1 MPSATPAF
9 MRDYGFSAQAGLPGL
24 VQPTGMTRPFANS
37 AKTAQVA
44 TIVVGT
50 ATNGATY
57 TWVINGTTLTY
68 TADGSTSAVEI
79 AAGIVAAI
87 QASPSVSADV
97 TAVSDGVDTVTV
109 TSRIAGL
116 AFTISDSDAKIT
128 TTTTVANADSAR
140 IPFGYGLVFNG
151 VGKVKVAAGTRTAAV
166 AQVTEVTPTAV
177 NSLTYILTVRML
189 SGTYSGLGFTATYI
203 ADGSATVQEI
213 VEGLTAQIN
222 AMMPASTVIA
232 TEDNTKV
239 ILTAEVAGVGFEVD
253 AGSSTT
259 AVVTI
264 STTTANVALSGALS
278 SSFAG
283 VAAWSHVA
291 DENYSHIPGAL
302 ADGSSYPPDA
312 VVNVCQFGPVHV
324 RLSPDMSGLT
334 VGDPVYL
341 TFSDTGTGS
350 AGDFRN
356 TADSSYAVLLTGC
369 RWTSAAYTD
378 ADGNYLAELTID
390 SLAG

>member
-1 MPSATPAF
+1 MLAASAVSLATLLAACGGGS
-9 MRDYGFSAQAGLPGL
+9 DGTTVAAC
-24 VQPTGMTRPFANS
+24 TPFADS
-37 AKTAQVA
+37 FGRPVSCADMQALD
-44 TIVVGT
+44 
-50 ATNGATY
+50 GANLGF
-57 TWVINGTTLTY
+57 VDGGDGASGAGDGG
-68 TADGSTSAVEI
+68 ADGSGADGAPI
-79 AAGIVAAI
+79 ANMDLQFTDINGNGTYDAAI
-87 QASPSVSADV
+87 PQ
-97 TAVSDGVDTVTV
+97 GW
-109 TSRIAGL
+109 
-116 AFTISDSDAKIT
+116 
-128 TTTTVANADSAR
+128 AR
-140 IPFGYGLVFNG
+140 
-151 VGKVKVAAGTRTAAV
+151 A
-166 AQVTEVTPTAV
+166 TEVTPTAV
-177 NSLTYILTVRML
+177 NSLTYLLTVHMT

-203 ADGSATVQEI
+203 ADGSASVQEI
-213 VEGLTAQIN
+213 CEGLVAQIN
-222 AMMPASTVIA
+222 ALMPASTVIA

-302 ADGSSYPPDA
+302 ADGLSYPPDA
-312 VVNVCQFGPVHV
+312 IVNAVQYGPVHV
-324 RLSPDMSGLT
+324 RLSSDMSALT

-356 TADSSYAVLLTGC
+356 TADSGYAVLLTGC
-369 RWTSAAYTD
+369 RWTSAAYAD
-378 ADGNYLAELTID
+378 ADGGLLAELTID